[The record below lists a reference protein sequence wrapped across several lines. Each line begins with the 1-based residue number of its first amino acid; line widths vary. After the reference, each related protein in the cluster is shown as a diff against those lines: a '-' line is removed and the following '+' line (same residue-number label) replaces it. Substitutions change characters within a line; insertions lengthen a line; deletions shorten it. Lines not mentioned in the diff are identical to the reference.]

1 MKDYLN
7 NAEIK
12 ELVILATTRN
22 LVEHFVSGN
31 VMTKEEKSN
40 LKRGSTYIKNTLAK
54 MVKRLGEDEAKKFV
68 RTFEGSKVVAIT
80 DSELEV
86 IQKRKSADLNAA
98 YEENKEYIELCEIVM
113 DMNCKNCNKNW
124 KKCDLCK
131 HFDEN
136 EVIPY
141 NDDVDLGNCKYAYKK
156 E

>member
-22 LVEHFVSGN
+22 LVEHFVNGN

-40 LKRGSTYIKNTLAK
+40 LKRGSTYIKNTLSK
-54 MVKRLGEDEAKKFV
+54 MIQRLGGDEAKKFV

-86 IQKRKSADLNAA
+86 IQKRKLSDLNAT
-98 YEENKEYIELCEIVM
+98 YEENKEYVELC
-113 DMNCKNCNKNW
+113 
-124 KKCDLCK
+124 
-131 HFDEN
+131 
-136 EVIPY
+136 
-141 NDDVDLGNCKYAYKK
+141 
-156 E
+156 

>member
-1 MKDYLN
+1 M
-7 NAEIK
+7 EIQ
-12 ELVILATTRN
+12 
-22 LVEHFVSGN
+22 
-31 VMTKEEKSN
+31 
-40 LKRGSTYIKNTLAK
+40 
-54 MVKRLGEDEAKKFV
+54 RLGEDEAKKFV

-86 IQKRKSADLNAA
+86 IQKRKLADLNAA
-98 YEENKEYIELCEIVM
+98 YEENKEYVELCEIVM

-131 HFDEN
+131 HFNEN

-141 NDDVDLGNCKYAYKK
+141 DDDTDLGNCKYAYKK